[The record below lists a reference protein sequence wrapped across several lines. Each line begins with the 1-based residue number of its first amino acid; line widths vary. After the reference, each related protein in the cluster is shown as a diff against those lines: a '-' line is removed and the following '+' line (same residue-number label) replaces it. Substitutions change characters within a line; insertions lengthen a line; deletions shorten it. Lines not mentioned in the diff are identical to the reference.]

1 MTAGQRREGLLDVR
15 SQIAGYLPRAGLPG
29 VTARLGFDPA
39 NAWQKMKRPSSA
51 VAEAR
56 ADKTDGMAKI
66 IMKTSAVRRLIM
78 VSVCLVAAAVRAEPI
93 KHDFLAI
100 DEGLSN
106 LMRVDEKEPKKNWL
120 VHIGKAHP
128 RDMQLVGAGKL
139 LISHDKGY
147 SEYDIRTGRL
157 LKDISL
163 YHDVS
168 SVRRLANGH
177 TLIVGVDFDQVKKNK
192 GDNPI
197 GDPTGRHVI
206 FAEFDSSDH
215 LVSRITYIGDY
226 ARLVRETAKGTYLCG
241 CNTMFREADQNG
253 NWIREIPVE
262 GFTHAWKA
270 LRLPNGDTLMSAGYG
285 TTLQHGSTFMA
296 EVDADGKMV
305 RKFGAAADV
314 PAEVHPY
321 FYATFQLL
329 AEGDVVVANWQGH
342 GAGHNDSGVQILEF
356 DPKGAIVWEW
366 NDRAFV
372 SSVQAVLVLDGLNT
386 DLLHDERNGT
396 MEPLSSA
403 ETAPK
408 G

>member
-1 MTAGQRREGLLDVR
+1 MAH
-15 SQIAGYLPRAGLPG
+15 
-29 VTARLGFDPA
+29 
-39 NAWQKMKRPSSA
+39 
-51 VAEAR
+51 
-56 ADKTDGMAKI
+56 KTDGMAKI
-66 IMKTSAVRRLIM
+66 IMKTTALRRLIM
-78 VSVCLVAAAVRAEPI
+78 VSACLVVAAVRADPI

-147 SEYDIRTGRL
+147 SEYDVHTGLL

-177 TLIVGVDFDQVKKNK
+177 TLVIGLDFDQVKKNK
-192 GDNPI
+192 GDNPL

-206 FAEFDSSDH
+206 FAEFDARDH
-215 LVSRITYIGDY
+215 LVSRTAYVGDY
-226 ARLVRETAKGTYLCG
+226 VRLVRETAKGTYLCS
-241 CNTMFREADQNG
+241 CNTLFREGDGNG
-253 NWIREIPVE
+253 GWIREIPVE

-270 LRLPNGDTLMSAGYG
+270 IRLSNGDTLMSAGYG
-285 TTLQHGSTFMA
+285 TSLKQGSTFMA
-296 EVDADGKMV
+296 EVDAAGKII
-305 RKFGAAADV
+305 RRFGAAADV
-314 PAEVHPY
+314 PAGVHPY

-329 AEGDVVVANWQGH
+329 PNGDVVVANWQGH

-366 NDRAFV
+366 SDRAFV
-372 SSVQAVLVLDGLNT
+372 SSVQAVLVLDGLNP
-386 DLLHDERNGT
+386 DLLHDERNGV

-403 ETAPK
+403 EVAPK

>member
-1 MTAGQRREGLLDVR
+1 
-15 SQIAGYLPRAGLPG
+15 
-29 VTARLGFDPA
+29 
-39 NAWQKMKRPSSA
+39 MKCPSSA
-51 VAEAR
+51 KVSTVAHAM
-56 ADKTDGMAKI
+56 ADKSHDMAKI
-66 IMKTSAVRRLIM
+66 IMNTSALRRLLT
-78 VSVCLVAAAVRAEPI
+78 VSACLVVAAVRAETI
-93 KHDFLAI
+93 NHDFLAI

-128 RDMQLVGAGKL
+128 RDMQLEGAGKL

-147 SEYDIRTGRL
+147 SEYDIRTGQL
-157 LKDISL
+157 LKDVSI

-168 SVRRLANGH
+168 SARRLANGH
-177 TLIVGVDFDQVKKNK
+177 ILIVGVDFDREKKNK

-206 FAEFDSSDH
+206 FAEFDAGDH
-215 LVSRITYIGDY
+215 LVGRIAYVGDY

-241 CNTMFREADQNG
+241 CNTMFREGDGNG

-262 GFTHAWKA
+262 GFIHAWKA
-270 LRLPNGDTLMSAGYG
+270 IRMPNGDTLMSAGYG
-285 TTLQHGSTFMA
+285 TTLKQGSSFMA
-296 EVDADGKMV
+296 EVDADGKIV

-314 PAEVHPY
+314 PAGVRPY

-329 AEGDVVVANWQGH
+329 PNGDVVVANWQGH

-356 DPKGAIVWEW
+356 DSKGAIVWEW

-386 DLLHDERNGT
+386 DLLHDERNGI
-396 MEPLSSA
+396 MEPLPSA
-403 ETAPK
+403 EVAPK